1 MRGIADGCAA
11 ALDGRIKIH
20 DQIIA
25 VCSVCVVKHI
35 HYTPFCLAASVLWCI
50 FSLGLC
56 FAYLFVLFDL
66 FVSPILLCF
75 LGQLRYISLTGF
87 GAGVTNLNELLEL

>member
-35 HYTPFCLAASVLWCI
+35 RTCI
-50 FSLGLC
+50 
-56 FAYLFVLFDL
+56 Y
-66 FVSPILLCF
+66 LLCW
-75 LGQLRYISLTGF
+75 RMS
-87 GAGVTNLNELLEL
+87 ASRKNLKLV